1 MATCSASCAERLG
14 SVIDEMVAVG
24 CPSGCGQY
32 CGCGK
37 SKVRL
42 SSTCVAR
49 GISYK
54 LLTQQPP
61 TPREKREQE
70 RERAEVATQRT
81 VIEKLFGKRGLSQEK
96 GLGGA
101 KVHLSQA
108 ERKSIE
114 NFTGVKVFDA
124 QDARRAL
131 KAKGMRFLERGEETE
146 AMLDAHVKWADSD
159 GEKRGAPLPKECE
172 FPGWDAYGIM
182 PKVPVVDW
190 QERLAYHQAR
200 EREKARDQ
208 ET

>member
-1 MATCSASCAERLG
+1 
-14 SVIDEMVAVG
+14 MVAVG

-42 SSTCVAR
+42 ASSCVKR

-54 LLTQQPP
+54 LLTAQPL

-70 RERAEVATQRT
+70 RDRAEVSTRRT
-81 VIEKLFGKRGLSQEK
+81 AIEKLFGKRDGSENR
-96 GLGGA
+96 GLGGS
-101 KVHLSQA
+101 KVHLSAA

-114 NFTGVKVFDA
+114 NFTGIKVFDA

-131 KAKGMRFLERGEETE
+131 KAKGMRFLERGEETD
-146 AMLDAHVKWADSD
+146 AMLKAHVEWADSD

-182 PKVPVVDW
+182 QKVPVVDW
-190 QERLAYHQAR
+190 KERLAYHQAR
-200 EREKARDQ
+200 ERERSRDQ